1 MHPTIVPDVLPPG
14 GIRPLGPNRRC
25 VRPMP
30 LAASSAVR
38 LVFAHRGGGDHGG
51 RENSAAAFARA
62 LRAGVHL
69 ESDIRLSRDGEP
81 VLIHDVFTLVDGVP
95 VAPAL
100 LSADALA
107 GIGVLRL
114 ADLYRMFG
122 TAFELSLDVKVAGA
136 ALPAI
141 EVARSAGA
149 VARMWLVHEDRD
161 LLRSIRARD
170 RSVRLVHEATA
181 RVRGAPGFDH
191 DRYLDSLAA
200 DRVDAQNSPPEAWT
214 AAGVAAAHARG
225 IAAFGSLLNDTARLS
240 QGRSLGLDAVYTDE
254 IAMATAV
261 LGGPV
266 SPPVSRL

>member
-1 MHPTIVPDVLPPG
+1 
-14 GIRPLGPNRRC
+14 
-25 VRPMP
+25 MP